1 MPVKVKIVRIMAM
14 FGTPSSI
21 VGALMIFLSITMSP
35 EWTMNQSISALGGGG
50 FGSVV
55 FESGLLMAGSMAMI
69 FSAGLFEFSEKDFL
83 GMLGSGGLL
92 IYGISVSALGLSL
105 VDLGEFRGTLVYI
118 IFFVVPVSLALL
130 SIHLFKRGLTNYA
143 VIGALASVIS
153 LIPWVQGGPVT
164 AIQELMVLIPFSVWQ
179 LAIGYHMYR
188 LEPPL
193 EEKEDF

>member
-14 FGTPSSI
+14 FGAPSSI
-21 VGALMIFLSITMSP
+21 VGAIMVFLSITMSS

-50 FGSVV
+50 MGSVV
-55 FESGLLMAGSMAMI
+55 FESGLLIAGSMAMI

-83 GMLGSGGLL
+83 GMLGSGGVL

-105 VDLGEFRGTLVYI
+105 VDLGNFKGSIVYV
-118 IFFVVPVSLALL
+118 IFFVVPVSLALM
-130 SIHLFKRGLTNYA
+130 SIHLFKRGLTSYA

-153 LIPWVQGGPVT
+153 LIPWVQGGPTT
-164 AIQELMVLIPFSVWQ
+164 ATQELMVLIPFSIWQ

-188 LEPPL
+188 LKAPL
-193 EEKEDF
+193 EEDF